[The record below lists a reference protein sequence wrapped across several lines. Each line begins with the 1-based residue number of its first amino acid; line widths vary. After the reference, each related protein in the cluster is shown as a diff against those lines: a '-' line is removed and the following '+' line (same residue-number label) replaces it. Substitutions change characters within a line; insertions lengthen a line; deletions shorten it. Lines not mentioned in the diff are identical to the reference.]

1 MKMKLPFF
9 YLATILLFIHTTS
22 PQPMLCTLGIN
33 RSSSQVW
40 LNLLHTTKKICMD
53 HDVPI
58 LRIGLVSEKCK
69 WTAWQVG
76 TEQLYIFGQQRYGK
90 WYFMTLHNN
99 SSFVVEEGADPKN
112 KVLCDDSRLFEYTF
126 SPLTH
131 NNYLRHK
138 ASGYYFTEP
147 MTVDETSNLDRAMCI
162 VMEWIEA

>member
-1 MKMKLPFF
+1 
-9 YLATILLFIHTTS
+9 
-22 PQPMLCTLGIN
+22 MLCTFS
-33 RSSSQVW
+33 SSSQVW
-40 LNLLHTTKKICMD
+40 LNLLHTPEKICMD
-53 HDVPI
+53 DDVPI
-58 LRIGLVSEKCK
+58 LYIGFVSENSGCE

-76 TEQLYIFGQQRYGK
+76 TKKLYIFGQQRYGK

-131 NNYLRHK
+131 NHYLRHK
-138 ASGYYFTEP
+138 ASGHYFTEP